1 MGTQRKEIVFGW
13 CQTGRHENC
22 RVQYGDNI
30 FCICEECPGRH
41 GTVHAS
47 NKKLSQQTVK
57 EVIARVNATQTGGD
71 RERVS
76 SYKNPDWSASEI
88 VDGAGYNVPKKK
100 VYIKPNLDA
109 DTIEELER
117 RRRKPGS

>member
-13 CQTGRHENC
+13 CQTNRHENC

-30 FCICEECPGRH
+30 FCICEDCPGRH
-41 GTVHAS
+41 GTIHAS
-47 NKKLSQQTVK
+47 SKKLSQQTVK
-57 EVIARVNATQTGGD
+57 EVIARVNATQTGG

-76 SYKNPDWSASEI
+76 SYKNPDGSSEI
-88 VDGAGYNVPKKK
+88 AKGAGYNAPVEKK
-100 VYIKPNLDA
+100 VYVKPNLDA